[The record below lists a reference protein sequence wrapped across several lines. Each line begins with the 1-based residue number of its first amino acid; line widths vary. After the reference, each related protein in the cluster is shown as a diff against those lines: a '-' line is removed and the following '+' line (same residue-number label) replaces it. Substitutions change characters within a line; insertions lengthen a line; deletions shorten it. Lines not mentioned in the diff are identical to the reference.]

1 MTEIH
6 LERMAFYAKHGCFE
20 EERVIGTRFVADCK
34 LVYDATEAACQ
45 DDISKAIDY
54 QHVYA
59 IIKKEMEQPS
69 ALLEHVARRILDALH
84 AQWPQLLQAEVRLC
98 KLQPPLGGNIGRVC
112 VVMRSEDR

>member
-20 EERVIGTRFVADCK
+20 EERVIGTRFEADCK
-34 LVYDATEAACQ
+34 LVYDATAAASQ

-54 QHVYA
+54 QQVYA
-59 IIKKEMEQPS
+59 VIKREMEQPS
-69 ALLEHVARRILDALH
+69 ALLEHVALRVLNALH
-84 AQWPQLLQAEVRLC
+84 AQWPALQHAEVRLC